1 MADKRVLITGGAG
14 FIGSHLAERF
24 LADGHQVHV
33 IDDLSTGSLDNIAHL
48 RSNSGFSCTVD
59 TILNLEVMEELVR
72 DCDLVFHLAAAVGV
86 EYVLRNQLKA
96 IEVNVQG
103 TEVVLRNAN
112 KSRKKVVLFSTSEI
126 YGKGDTV
133 PFGEDD
139 DSTLGPT
146 RITRWSYAVTK
157 AIDEIMALAFW
168 REQRLPVVIVRVF
181 NTCGP
186 RQTGQYGMVLPRFV
200 KQALSGQPITVFGN
214 GTQTRCFASVFDV
227 VAGVV
232 RLAEC
237 DEAIGEIFN
246 IGSDAEITI
255 GELAQRVKQLASSSS
270 SIEYVPYERAYGE
283 GFEDMERRVPDLSKI
298 KALVGYEPQ
307 ADLDV
312 IIRSVIEYERN
323 L

>member
-1 MADKRVLITGGAG
+1 MSEGRALVTGGAG
-14 FIGSHLAERF
+14 FIGSHLAEKLLEKGYR
-24 LADGHQVHV
+24 VHI
-33 IDDLSTGSLDNIAHL
+33 IDDLSTGDFKNIAHL
-48 RSNSGFSCTVD
+48 ESDKRFEYTID
-59 TILNLEVMEELVR
+59 TILDSGIMERLVAST
-72 DCDLVFHLAAAVGV
+72 DLVFHLAAAVGV
-86 EYVLRNQLKA
+86 EYVIQYQLRSLEINLR
-96 IEVNVQG
+96 G
-103 TEVVLRNAN
+103 TEIVLEQAS
-112 KSRKKVVLFSTSEI
+112 KLKKKVVLFSTSEI
-126 YGKGDTV
+126 YGKSVAV
-133 PFGEDD
+133 PFKEGD
-139 DSTLGPT
+139 DSILGPT
-146 RITRWSYAVTK
+146 TLTRWSYAVTK